1 MLTKTISKKHH
12 LKKLRATNMLV
23 RNLYWYSRFYRI
35 TRRHLNFWRRRHW
48 YSGRRRYLLSGQR
61 RHLPGLRIDF
71 YLESCMWVNGSSS
84 WLLTRN
90 RRLYYWKD
98 LLQTPRIS
106 FCHNKKQ
113 TIYSSLKYV
122 EIKAKTTFTNLFT
135 SYDTV
140 KRRHLKHVSQTTVPG
155 QFFCPTTCQ

>member
-1 MLTKTISKKHH
+1 MLRKTISNKHH
-12 LKKLRATNMLV
+12 LKNLGATNMLV
-23 RNLYWYSRFYRI
+23 RNLYWYSRFYRK
-35 TRRHLNFWRRRHW
+35 TRKHLHFW
-48 YSGRRRYLLSGQR
+48 RRRYLLSGKR

-106 FCHNKKQ
+106 ILSQ
-113 TIYSSLKYV
+113 LSLKYE

-135 SYDTV
+135 LYDTV
-140 KRRHLKHVSQTTVPG
+140 KRRHFKHVSQTTVPG